1 MQGGFAAWAAAAI
14 GTLGASAA
22 VSAGEEANI
31 YAAETVRVNS
41 FGYLRAGVGWRGGGD
56 AQRCFQ
62 LPGARTK
69 YRLGNECEIY
79 VEPGLDLGFGPKDGT
94 RVGVHFRG
102 ALTATEL
109 NDFEE
114 TETYAVETWV
124 GLRGFGAGAFSD
136 AEVWAGQ
143 RFYKR
148 HDVHINDFYFW
159 NGTGLGF
166 GLADVDLGWS
176 SASIAYFTD
185 SAYDLR
191 SSLDGSP
198 YERVDLR
205 FSDISLGEKTKLT
218 VGVDLRFAEKDG
230 LENDGGA
237 MATILWN
244 RTDSRGGEL
253 MLAGQAGFGAGTS
266 LTYASKAEADD
277 ADRAFRAVGSYKWNA
292 SEDFSIMATGV
303 AEWQSADVNWYSVG
317 ARPVWA
323 IGNNLHLAVEAGVDH
338 VVPERGGTRTLG
350 KLTAALEWKPGPDFF
365 DRPAVRLYAT
375 TAGWNANAEAA
386 GTAQAF
392 DGRDGV
398 NIGVQVEQWW

>member
-1 MQGGFAAWAAAAI
+1 MQHGLLT
-14 GTLGASAA
+14 GTLIASLAVGAPAA
-22 VSAGEEANI
+22 LSDEDTANLYAGDNLRI
-31 YAAETVRVNS
+31 DSY
-41 FGYLRAGVGWRGGGD
+41 GYLRAGVGWRGGGE

-79 VEPGLDLGFGPKDGT
+79 FEPGVDLGFGPEGGT
-94 RVGVHFRG
+94 RIGVHLRG

-109 NDFEE
+109 NDFDDIE
-114 TETYAVETWV
+114 TNTAEAWV
-124 GLRGFGAGAFSD
+124 GLEGFGGGAFSD
-136 AEVWAGQ
+136 AELWAGQ

-166 GLADVDLGWS
+166 GLAGVDLGWS

-350 KLTAALEWKPGPDFF
+350 KLTAALTAAEQ
-365 DRPAVRLYAT
+365 AT
-375 TAGWNANAEAA
+375 TRLTLKAKAGILCWRRVIHFA
-386 GTAQAF
+386 
-392 DGRDGV
+392 RRH
-398 NIGVQVEQWW
+398 WSS